1 MYMNDWINKLHA
13 FLQINNKNIL
23 KDAGTISHEL
33 ATEIAEKNFDEYKK
47 SEAKK
52 LDDDF
57 DSVALH
63 ALEITKKKRRIV
75 NTNRNETP
83 A

>member
-1 MYMNDWINKLHA
+1 MNDWIEKLHA

-23 KDAGTISHEL
+23 KDAGVISHEL

-47 SEAKK
+47 SEAKR
-52 LDDDF
+52 LNDDF

-63 ALEITKKKRRIV
+63 ALEIAKKKKG
-75 NTNRNETP
+75 
-83 A
+83 